1 MVSLQE
7 LKIGQNAEI
16 LNFNDS
22 EIKFNSARFGLDV
35 GGIVKCIAKPGPVV
49 IEKNNQVIAIGKN
62 LSKKI
67 LVNLCPASN

>member
-7 LKIGQNAEI
+7 LKVGQGAEI

-22 EIKFNSARFGLDV
+22 EIKFNSARLGLDA
-35 GGIVKCIAKPGPVV
+35 GGIIKCIAKPGPVV
-49 IEKNNQVIAIGKN
+49 IEKNNRVIAIGKN

-67 LVNLCPASN
+67 FINLCPENN